1 MGISIFNRHTDNAV
15 FIPVA
20 SQTDGHDTNGY
31 GTNGHDANDHDEA
44 VKVPVLIIG
53 GGPSGLLQAYLL
65 SKLGVKALVVER
77 YSERLGAPKAHAL
90 CPRSLEICR
99 QFGLDVDH
107 IRGLGT
113 PRDDAYW
120 VNFLTTLS
128 GQVLGQL
135 PYERMDKD
143 VLDFT
148 PEMIH
153 NIPQPDFEEYLAEKL
168 SDEDLVDIR
177 KGVSF
182 VSLTQT
188 RDSVTTVV
196 EERVTGQLYKVRS
209 KYVIACDGA
218 KSKVRDYVSIQ
229 SDGEDSYETM
239 MTIHFSANLR
249 EVVGDRV
256 GMLHWLFDPLASGF
270 IIAYK
275 LEGNA
280 VLITNFD
287 SDKYPVEAW
296 NEQLCREV
304 LKGAI
309 GKDINPKVLSY
320 RPWILSRKVAK
331 TYHKGNVFLAGDA
344 AHSFPPTGGLGL
356 NSGLADV
363 HNLAFKIEHALNNPT
378 NTAILKSYT
387 DERRHVAEVNSRQS
401 VKNGQTIFGLL
412 KALGTA
418 GISNINE
425 GRKNLLKTIN
435 DPEKMREVDA
445 GVEDQREH
453 FDNLNL
459 HIGYVYG
466 DTKIPVHASHFKPS
480 FRPGARLPHAWL
492 RGSLPSSVPH
502 LIPVN
507 LRYVKEFSAEDIKAR
522 RYSTLDLCAPNAWT
536 LLLPAK
542 DDKVHPAAAIIT
554 DSHRDTNFNTL
565 TIGKDFDVATVT
577 KGFDWLSES
586 GLTQGHALLIRPDQ
600 HVFGSFGTE
609 AEAKDLGQRFSN
621 FLGDQLDHKAHKVK
635 A

>member
-1 MGISIFNRHTDNAV
+1 MGISIFNRHADNKV
-15 FIPVA
+15 FIPIA
-20 SQTDGHDTNGY
+20 SHTNGQDTNGHH
-31 GTNGHDANDHDEA
+31 TNGHDEA
-44 VKVPVLIIG
+44 VEVPVLVVG
-53 GGPSGLLQAYLL
+53 GGPSGLLQSYLL
-65 SKLGVKALVVER
+65 SKLGVKTLVIER
-77 YSERLGAPKAHAL
+77 YPERLGAPKAHAL

-107 IRGLGT
+107 IRSLGT

-135 PYERMDKD
+135 PYERMDKE

-182 VSLTQT
+182 VSLMQT
-188 RDSVTTVV
+188 KDSVTTVV
-196 EERVTGQLYKVRS
+196 EERATGQLYKVRS

-218 KSKVRDYVSIQ
+218 KSKVREYVGIQ

-249 EVVGDRV
+249 DVVGDRV

-270 IIAYK
+270 IIAYN
-275 LEGNA
+275 LSGNA

-287 SDKYPVEAW
+287 SDKYPVESW
-296 NEQLCREV
+296 NEDLCRQV

-309 GKDINPKVLSY
+309 GKDVPSKILSY
-320 RPWILSRKVAK
+320 RPWILSRRVAK
-331 TYHKGNVFLAGDA
+331 TYRQGNVFLAGDA

-363 HNLAFKIEHALNNPT
+363 HNLAFKISHALHNPT
-378 NTAILKSYT
+378 QTSILDSYT
-387 DERRHVAEVNSRQS
+387 EERRQVAEVNSRQS
-401 VKNGQTIFGLL
+401 VKNGQKIFGLL

-418 GISNINE
+418 GISDINQ
-425 GRKNLLKTIN
+425 GRKNLLKTIH
-435 DPEKMREVDA
+435 DPEKMKEVDA

-466 DTKIPVHASHFKPS
+466 DTKAPSHASHFKPS

-492 RGSLPSSVPH
+492 QEPLSALVPQLKPVSLA
-502 LIPVN
+502 
-507 LRYVKEFSAEDIKAR
+507 YVKEFSAEEIKAR
-522 RYSTLDLCAPNAWT
+522 QYSTLDLCAPDAWT
-536 LLLPAK
+536 VLLPAN
-542 DDKVHPAAAIIT
+542 DNNLYGVISAI
-554 DSHRDTNFNTL
+554 TNSQRNIKFNSLTL
-565 TIGKDFDVATVT
+565 GKDFDVVTVSA
-577 KGFDWLSES
+577 GWDWSSES
-586 GLTQGHALLIRPDQ
+586 GLTQGRALLIRPDQ
-600 HVFGSFGTE
+600 HIFGSFGTE
-609 AEAKDLGQRFSN
+609 VEARELGQKLGN
-621 FLGDQLDHKAHKVK
+621 FLDA
-635 A
+635 

>member
-1 MGISIFNRHTDNAV
+1 MGISLSNRNTDDKV

-20 SQTDGHDTNGY
+20 SQANGHDTNGHH
-31 GTNGHDANDHDEA
+31 TNGHDEA
-44 VKVPVLIIG
+44 VEVPVLIIG

-65 SKLGVKALVVER
+65 SQLGVKTLIVER
-77 YSERLGAPKAHAL
+77 YPERLGAPKAHAL
-90 CPRSLEICR
+90 SPRSLEICR
-99 QFGLDVDH
+99 QFGLDIDH
-107 IRGLGT
+107 IRSLGT

-128 GQVLGQL
+128 GQVVGRL
-135 PYERMDKD
+135 PYERMDKE

-168 SDEDLVDIR
+168 SSEDLVDIR

-182 VSLTQT
+182 VSLSQT
-188 RDSVTTVV
+188 KDSVTTIV
-196 EERVTGQLYKVRS
+196 EERATGQLYRVRS

-218 KSKVRDYVSIQ
+218 KSKVREYVDIQ

-270 IIAYK
+270 IIAYN
-275 LEGNA
+275 LDGNA

-287 SDKYPVEAW
+287 TDMYPIEAW
-296 NEQLCREV
+296 NEQLCYEV

-309 GKDINPKVLSY
+309 GKDIDSRVLSY

-331 TYHKGNVFLAGDA
+331 TYLQGNVFLAGDA

-363 HNLAFKIEHALNNPT
+363 HNLAFKIAHALNNPT
-378 NTAILKSYT
+378 NTAMLDSYT
-387 DERRHVAEVNSRQS
+387 EERRHVAEVNSRQS
-401 VKNGQTIFGLL
+401 VKNGQKIFGLL

-418 GISNINE
+418 SVSDINE
-425 GRKNLLKTIN
+425 GRKNLLKAIN
-435 DPEKMREVDA
+435 DPEKMKEVDA

-466 DTKIPVHASHFKPS
+466 DTKFLAHASHFKPT
-480 FRPGARLPHAWL
+480 FRPGARIPHAWL
-492 RGSLPSSVPH
+492 RGSLPCSVPQ
-502 LIPVN
+502 LKPVN
-507 LRYVKEFSAEDIKAR
+507 LKYVKELGVEDIKAR
-522 RYSTLDLCAPNAWT
+522 RYSILDLCAPDAWT
-536 LLLPAK
+536 FLLPPN
-542 DDKVHPAAAIIT
+542 DDKVHAASCIIT
-554 DSHRDTNFNTL
+554 GSHKNTKFNSLTL
-565 TIGKDFDVATVT
+565 GKDFDVVSGAA
-577 KGFDWLSES
+577 KWEWLSES
-586 GLTQGHALLIRPDQ
+586 GLTLGRALLIRPDQ
-600 HVFGSFGTE
+600 HIFGSFGTE
-609 AEAKDLGQRFSN
+609 GEAKEMREKLSN
-621 FLGDQLDHKAHKVK
+621 FFGA
-635 A
+635 

>member
-1 MGISIFNRHTDNAV
+1 MGISLFNRNADGKV

-20 SQTDGHDTNGY
+20 SQANGHDTNGHH
-31 GTNGHDANDHDEA
+31 TNGHDEA
-44 VKVPVLIIG
+44 VEVPVLIIG

-65 SKLGVKALVVER
+65 SQLGVKTLIVER
-77 YSERLGAPKAHAL
+77 YPERLGAPKAHAL
-90 CPRSLEICR
+90 SPRSLEICR
-99 QFGLDVDH
+99 QFGLDIDH
-107 IRGLGT
+107 IRSLGT

-128 GQVLGQL
+128 GQVVGQL

-168 SDEDLVDIR
+168 SSEDLVDIR

-182 VSLTQT
+182 VSLSQT
-188 RDSVTTVV
+188 KDSVTTIV
-196 EERVTGQLYKVRS
+196 EERATGQLYRVRS

-218 KSKVRDYVSIQ
+218 KSKVRQYVNIQ

-270 IIAYK
+270 IIAYN

-296 NEQLCREV
+296 NEQLCHEV

-309 GKDINPKVLSY
+309 GKDIDSRVLSY

-331 TYHKGNVFLAGDA
+331 TYLLGNVFLAGDA

-356 NSGLADV
+356 NSGVADV
-363 HNLAFKIEHALNNPT
+363 HNLAFKIAHALKNPT
-378 NTAILKSYT
+378 NAAMLDSYT
-387 DERRHVAEVNSRQS
+387 EERRQVAEVNSRQS
-401 VKNGQTIFGLL
+401 VKNGQKIFGLL

-418 GISNINE
+418 SVSDINE
-425 GRKNLLKTIN
+425 GRKNLLKAIN
-435 DPEKMREVDA
+435 DPEKMKEVNA

-466 DTKIPVHASHFKPS
+466 DTNFPAHASHFKPT
-480 FRPGARLPHAWL
+480 FRPGARIPHAWL
-492 RGSLPSSVPH
+492 RGSLPYSLPQ
-502 LIPVN
+502 LKPVN
-507 LRYVKEFSAEDIKAR
+507 LKYVKEFGVEDIKAR
-522 RYSTLDLCAPNAWT
+522 QYSTLDLCAPDAWT
-536 LLLPAK
+536 LLLPPN
-542 DDKVHPAAAIIT
+542 DDKVHAASCIIT
-554 DSHRDTNFNTL
+554 GSHKNTKFNSLTL
-565 TIGKDFDVATVT
+565 GKDFDVVSGAARWE
-577 KGFDWLSES
+577 WLSES
-586 GLTQGHALLIRPDQ
+586 GLTLGRALLIRPDQ
-600 HVFGSFGTE
+600 HIFGSFGTE
-609 AEAKDLGQRFSN
+609 GEAQELGQKLSN
-621 FLGDQLDHKAHKVK
+621 FLGA
-635 A
+635 

>member
-1 MGISIFNRHTDNAV
+1 MGISIFNRQADNKV
-15 FIPVA
+15 FIPVTR
-20 SQTDGHDTNGY
+20 QTNEHNTNSSDTNGY
-31 GTNGHDANDHDEA
+31 DKA
-44 VKVPVLIIG
+44 VEVPVLVVG

-65 SKLGVKALVVER
+65 SRLGVKVLVIES
-77 YSERLGAPKAHAL
+77 YPERLGAPKAHAL

-99 QFGLDVDH
+99 QFGLDIDH
-107 IRGLGT
+107 IRSLGT

-128 GQVLGQL
+128 GQSLGQL
-135 PYERMDKD
+135 PYERMDKE

-168 SDEDLVDIR
+168 SEEDLVDIR

-188 RDSVTTVV
+188 NDSVTTVV
-196 EERVTGQLYKVRS
+196 EERATGQLYKVRS

-218 KSKVRDYVSIQ
+218 KSKVREHIGIE

-239 MTIHFSANLR
+239 MTIHFGANLR
-249 EVVGDRV
+249 ELVGDRV
-256 GMLHWLFDPLASGF
+256 GMLHWLFDPMASGF
-270 IIAYK
+270 IIAYD
-275 LEGNA
+275 LSGNA

-287 SDKYPVEAW
+287 SDKYPVESW
-296 NEQLCREV
+296 NEDLCRQV

-309 GKDINPKVLSY
+309 GKDVAAKVLSY

-331 TYHKGNVFLAGDA
+331 SYRQANVFLAGDA

-363 HNLAFKIEHALNNPT
+363 HNLAFKIAHAHQADT
-378 NTAILKSYT
+378 DATILDSYT
-387 DERRHVAEVNSRQS
+387 EERRHVAEVNSRQS
-401 VKNGQTIFGLL
+401 VKNGQKIFGLL

-418 GISNINE
+418 GVSDINE

-435 DPEKMREVDA
+435 NPEKMKDVDA

-459 HIGYVYG
+459 HIGYIYG
-466 DTKIPVHASHFKPS
+466 DTQIPAHASNFEPS

-492 RGSLPSSVPH
+492 QGSLPASVPQ
-502 LIPVN
+502 LKPVN
-507 LRYVKEFSAEDIKAR
+507 LEYIKEFTSDETKSR
-522 RYSTLDLCAPNAWT
+522 RFSTLDLCAPDAWT
-536 LLLPAK
+536 VLLPANNDTLNK
-542 DDKVHPAAAIIT
+542 DVFSAIANDGAIKV
-554 DSHRDTNFNTL
+554 NTL
-565 TIGKDFDVATVT
+565 QLGNDFDVA
-577 KGFDWLSES
+577 KGSARLDWVSES
-586 GLTQGHALLIRPDQ
+586 GLSKGRALLIRPDQ
-600 HVFGSFGTE
+600 HIFGSFGTE
-609 AEAKDLGQRFSN
+609 IEAKDLVQQMRD
-621 FLGDQLDHKAHKVK
+621 FLGMISRPE
-635 A
+635 

>member
-1 MGISIFNRHTDNAV
+1 MGISIFNPYTDNKV
-15 FIPVA
+15 FIPVV
-20 SQTDGHDTNGY
+20 SQTNAHA
-31 GTNGHDANDHDEA
+31 TNGHSTNGHSTNGHTEA
-44 VKVPVLIIG
+44 VEVPVLIVG

-65 SKLGVKALVVER
+65 SKLGVKSLVIER
-77 YSERLGAPKAHAL
+77 YPERLGAPKAHAL

-107 IRGLGT
+107 IRSLGT

-128 GQVLGQL
+128 GEVLGQL
-135 PYERMDKD
+135 PYERMDKE

-153 NIPQPDFEEYLAEKL
+153 NIPQPDFEQYVSEKL
-168 SDEDLVDIR
+168 SDEALVDIR

-182 VSLTQT
+182 VSLTQNKG
-188 RDSVTTVV
+188 SVMTVV
-196 EERVTGQLYKVRS
+196 EERATGQLFKIRS

-218 KSKVRDYVSIQ
+218 KSKVRQHVGIE

-270 IIAYK
+270 IIAYN
-275 LEGNA
+275 LSGNA

-287 SDKYPVEAW
+287 ADKYPVDTW
-296 NEQLCREV
+296 NEDLCRQV

-309 GKDINPKVLSY
+309 GKDISPKVLSY

-331 TYHKGNVFLAGDA
+331 TYRQGSVFLAGDA

-363 HNLAFKIEHALNNPT
+363 HNLAFKIAHALQNPKSPT
-378 NTAILKSYT
+378 ILDSYT
-387 DERRHVAEVNSRQS
+387 EERRHVAEVNSRQS
-401 VKNGQTIFGLL
+401 VKNGQKIFGLL

-418 GISNINE
+418 GIPDINE
-425 GRKNLLKTIN
+425 ARKKLLQTIG
-435 DPEKMREVDA
+435 DPEKMKEVDA

-466 DTKIPVHASHFKPS
+466 DTKIPAHASHFKPS
-480 FRPGARLPHAWL
+480 FRPGARLPHVWL
-492 RGSLPSSVPH
+492 RGSLPSSVPQ
-502 LIPVN
+502 LKSVN
-507 LRYVKEFSAEDIKAR
+507 LSYAKEFSAEDIRAR
-522 RYSTLDLCAPNAWT
+522 QYTSLDLCAPDAWT
-536 LLLPAK
+536 ILLPSSE
-542 DDKVHPAAAIIT
+542 DKLHAAVSTIARNHEHIK
-554 DSHRDTNFNTL
+554 FNTL
-565 TIGKDFDVATVT
+565 KLGNDFDVAS
-577 KGFDWLSES
+577 GSAFNWLGES
-586 GLTQGHALLIRPDQ
+586 GLTQGRALLIRPDQ
-600 HVFGSFGTE
+600 HIFGSFSTE
-609 AEAKDLGQRFSN
+609 TESRE
-621 FLGDQLDHKAHKVK
+621 LDHKLSLFLGA
-635 A
+635 